1 MTEDNNIDIAE
12 DGGMRGATSAAVYP
26 RQSIER
32 KIGFDTIRAMVTA
45 RCTSPQA
52 RALSR
57 TSMQWSSDA
66 TEVRR
71 RLYRVYEMTQALGG
85 DDVPDIGTVEDLQL
99 TLKSMAVPGTFVEA
113 SELLRLLKALRQA
126 ARVQSWFER
135 KDSSDRPLYPHL
147 REITVEMDTAPAV
160 QRVIASMVDDL
171 GQVRD
176 NASKELADIRRE
188 MSTIQRR
195 MASAMRRVLS
205 DAVAQGWVQPDA
217 TPAMRDGRLVI
228 PVAPMNKRLV
238 QGIVHD
244 ESATGKTV
252 YIEPAAVVEL
262 GNRGRQLEIEER
274 REVVRLLVAAADEIR
289 PHLEPLLDLNAR
301 LGLMDFIVAKARVAA
316 EGNCAMP
323 RLSDTPCIELRG
335 ARHLTLEA
343 ALRRHGR
350 SIVPLD
356 VCLDAAHRIL
366 VISGPNAGG
375 KSIALKTVA
384 VSQYMLQCGLLPAVD
399 ADSRMGVMQRLMVD
413 IGDDQSMDDD
423 LSTYSSHLLTMKY
436 MLEHGNAATLFVID
450 EFGSGTEP
458 QIGGAIAQAL
468 LTRFNAAG
476 MWGVVTTHYQN
487 LKTLASEVDGL
498 VNGSM
503 LYDRQRMQPLFR
515 LDIGHPGSSFA
526 IEIARKT
533 GLPSSVI
540 DDACA
545 IVGSDYVNLDKYL
558 LDIARDKR
566 YWANKREDM
575 RRRHKHLEEVIARY
589 QSKQEDL
596 DSRTRTI
603 LDEARQE
610 GLRIV
615 SESNAAVERT
625 IRDIKEAQAERENTL
640 RARERLREQR
650 ERLEN
655 AVNEPS
661 ASDTPSAKAAKR
673 GERPSRHV
681 KDKNAQQHTA
691 EQTPK
696 AVEPGAFVLL
706 DGQGQP
712 GRVLSIDGK
721 KAMVAFGA
729 LKMTVALS
737 RLSVTMRRPAKGGV
751 AQAASFLSVSSGE
764 DIRRRQ
770 LSFNPEIDLRGFRA
784 DEALQAVMHFIDD
797 AVQFSAGRVRILHGT
812 GTGALR
818 TAIRQYLDTI
828 PAVVSYADEDVRFG
842 GAGITVVNLGE

>member
-1 MTEDNNIDIAE
+1 MTQYNNTDNTTQRDTTEA
-12 DGGMRGATSAAVYP
+12 DLKVSPLVFP
-26 RQSIER
+26 RQGIER
-32 KIGFDTIRAMVTA
+32 KIGFDAIRAMVVG
-45 RCTSPQA
+45 RCSSPQA
-52 RALSR
+52 RTLVTEA
-57 TSMQWSSDA
+57 MQWSADA
-66 TEVRR
+66 AEVRC
-71 RLYRVYEMTQALGG
+71 RLARVSEMVRALTG
-85 DDVPDIGTVEDLQL
+85 DDVLDLGTVEDLQRP
-99 TLKSMAVPGTFVEA
+99 LKSISVPGTFVEA
-113 SELLRLLKALRQA
+113 SELLALLKALRQA
-126 ARVQSWFER
+126 TRVRSWL
-135 KDSSDRPLYPHL
+135 DRIDNSGEAVYPNL
-147 REITVEMDTAPAV
+147 REIAEGMDTAPEV
-160 QRVIASMVDDL
+160 QRVISSLVDDL
-171 GQVRD
+171 GQVRN
-176 NASKELADIRRE
+176 NASAALADIRRE

-195 MASAMRRVLS
+195 IASAMRRVMTE
-205 DAVAQGWVQPDA
+205 AVAQGWIQPDTA
-217 TPAMRDGRLVI
+217 PAMRDGRLVL
-228 PVAPMNKRLV
+228 PVAPMNKRMV

-262 GNRGRQLEIEER
+262 GNRGRQLQLEER
-274 REVVRLLVAAADEIR
+274 REVVRLLVAAADSIR
-289 PHLEPLLDLNAR
+289 PHLDALLDLNDR
-301 LGLMDFIVAKARVAA
+301 LGLLDFIAAKARVAIDTEA
-316 EGNCAMP
+316 AMP
-323 RLSDTPCIELRG
+323 RLSNRPCLNLQQ
-335 ARHLTLEA
+335 ARHPALEA

-350 SIVPLD
+350 AIVPLD
-356 VCLDAAHRIL
+356 ITLDREKGRIL

-384 VSQYMLQCGLLPAVD
+384 VEQYMLQCGMLPTVS
-399 ADSRMGVMQRLMVD
+399 ADSDMGVMKRLMVD

-423 LSTYSSHLLTMKY
+423 LSTYSSHLLAMKY
-436 MLEHGNAATLFVID
+436 MLDHAGGADLFLID

-487 LKTLASEVDGL
+487 LKTLASEVPGL
-498 VNGSM
+498 INGSM

-533 GLPSSVI
+533 GLPSDVI

-566 YWANKREDM
+566 YWANKREDI
-575 RRRHKHLEEVIARY
+575 RRRHKHLEEVIDRY
-589 QSKQEDL
+589 ETKQQDL
-596 DSRTRTI
+596 DSRSRAI

-625 IRDIKEAQAERENTL
+625 IRDIREAQAERDRTQQ
-640 RARERLREQR
+640 ARERLRQQR
-650 ERLEN
+650 RALE
-655 AVNEPS
+655 
-661 ASDTPSAKAAKR
+661 
-673 GERPSRHV
+673 
-681 KDKNAQQHTA
+681 DKVA
-691 EQTPK
+691 EQPEHTPK
-696 AVEPGAFVLL
+696 ASKKTKASAPNAAVPSKVEPIRTIEPGVYVLL
-706 DGQGQP
+706 DNQGQP
-712 GRVLSIDGK
+712 GRVISLEGK

-729 LKMTVALS
+729 LKMDVPVS
-737 RLSVTMRRPAKGGV
+737 RLTPTMRRPDKGG
-751 AQAASFLSVSSGE
+751 ASQAASFVSVSTGE

-818 TAIRQYLDTI
+818 TAIRQYLDSV
-828 PAVVSYADEDVRFG
+828 PAVASYADEDVRFG
-842 GAGITVVNLGE
+842 GAGITVVNLG

>member
-1 MTEDNNIDIAE
+1 MTQYNNTDNTTQRDTTEA
-12 DGGMRGATSAAVYP
+12 DLKVSPLVFP
-26 RQSIER
+26 RQGIER
-32 KIGFDTIRAMVTA
+32 KIGFDAIRAMVVG
-45 RCTSPQA
+45 RCSSPQA
-52 RALSR
+52 RTLVTEA
-57 TSMQWSSDA
+57 MQWSADA
-66 TEVRR
+66 AEVRC
-71 RLYRVYEMTQALGG
+71 RLARVSEMVRALTG
-85 DDVPDIGTVEDLQL
+85 DDVLDLGTVEDLQRP
-99 TLKSMAVPGTFVEA
+99 LKSISVPGTFVEA
-113 SELLRLLKALRQA
+113 SELLALLKALRQA
-126 ARVQSWFER
+126 TRVRSWL
-135 KDSSDRPLYPHL
+135 DRIDNSGEAVYPNL
-147 REITVEMDTAPAV
+147 REIAEGMDTAPEV
-160 QRVIASMVDDL
+160 QRVISSLVDDL
-171 GQVRD
+171 GQVRN
-176 NASKELADIRRE
+176 NASAALADIRRE

-195 MASAMRRVLS
+195 IASAMRRVMTE
-205 DAVAQGWVQPDA
+205 AVAQGWIQPDTA
-217 TPAMRDGRLVI
+217 PAMRDGRLVL
-228 PVAPMNKRLV
+228 PVAPMNKRMV

-262 GNRGRQLEIEER
+262 GNRGRQLQLEER
-274 REVVRLLVAAADEIR
+274 REVVRLLVAAADSIR
-289 PHLEPLLDLNAR
+289 PHLDALLDLNDR
-301 LGLMDFIVAKARVAA
+301 LGLLDFIAAKARVAIDTEA
-316 EGNCAMP
+316 AMP
-323 RLSDTPCIELRG
+323 RLSNRPCLNLQQ
-335 ARHLTLEA
+335 ARHPALEA

-350 SIVPLD
+350 AIVPLD
-356 VCLDAAHRIL
+356 ITLDREKGRIL

-384 VSQYMLQCGLLPAVD
+384 VEQYMLQCGMLPTVS
-399 ADSRMGVMQRLMVD
+399 ADSDMGVMKRLMVD

-423 LSTYSSHLLTMKY
+423 LSTYSSHLLAMKY
-436 MLEHGNAATLFVID
+436 MLDHAGGADLFLID

-487 LKTLASEVDGL
+487 LKTLASEVPGL
-498 VNGSM
+498 INGSM

-533 GLPSSVI
+533 GLPSDVI

-566 YWANKREDM
+566 YWANKREDI
-575 RRRHKHLEEVIARY
+575 RRRHKHLEEVIDRY
-589 QSKQEDL
+589 ESKQQDL
-596 DSRTRTI
+596 DSRSRAI

-625 IRDIKEAQAERENTL
+625 IRDIREAQAERDRTQQ
-640 RARERLREQR
+640 ARERLRQQR
-650 ERLEN
+650 RALE
-655 AVNEPS
+655 
-661 ASDTPSAKAAKR
+661 
-673 GERPSRHV
+673 
-681 KDKNAQQHTA
+681 DKVA
-691 EQTPK
+691 EQPEHTPK
-696 AVEPGAFVLL
+696 ASKKTKASAPNAAVPSKVEPIRTIEPGVYVLL
-706 DGQGQP
+706 DNQGQP
-712 GRVLSIDGK
+712 GRVISLEGK

-729 LKMTVALS
+729 LKMDVPVS
-737 RLSVTMRRPAKGGV
+737 RLTPTMRRPDKGGTS
-751 AQAASFLSVSSGE
+751 QAASFVSVSTGE

-818 TAIRQYLDTI
+818 TAIRQYLDSV
-828 PAVVSYADEDVRFG
+828 PAVASYADEDVRFG
-842 GAGITVVNLGE
+842 GAGITVVNLG

>member
-1 MTEDNNIDIAE
+1 MTQYNNTDNTTQRDTTEA
-12 DGGMRGATSAAVYP
+12 DLKVSPLVFP
-26 RQSIER
+26 RQGIER
-32 KIGFDTIRAMVTA
+32 KIGFDAIRAMVVG
-45 RCTSPQA
+45 RCSSPQA
-52 RALSR
+52 RTLVTEA
-57 TSMQWSSDA
+57 MQWSADA
-66 TEVRR
+66 AEVRC
-71 RLYRVYEMTQALGG
+71 RLARVSEMVRALTG
-85 DDVPDIGTVEDLQL
+85 DDVLDLGTVEDLQRP
-99 TLKSMAVPGTFVEA
+99 LKSISVPGTFVEA
-113 SELLRLLKALRQA
+113 SELLALLKALRQA
-126 ARVQSWFER
+126 TRVRSWL
-135 KDSSDRPLYPHL
+135 DRIDNSGEAVYPNL
-147 REITVEMDTAPAV
+147 REIAEGMDTAPEV
-160 QRVIASMVDDL
+160 QRVISSLVDDL
-171 GQVRD
+171 GQVRN
-176 NASKELADIRRE
+176 NASAALADIRRE

-195 MASAMRRVLS
+195 IASAMRRVMTE
-205 DAVAQGWVQPDA
+205 AVAQGWIQPDTA
-217 TPAMRDGRLVI
+217 PAMRDGRLVL
-228 PVAPMNKRLV
+228 PVAPMNKRMV

-262 GNRGRQLEIEER
+262 GNRGRQLQLEER
-274 REVVRLLVAAADEIR
+274 REVVRLLVAAADSIR
-289 PHLEPLLDLNAR
+289 PHLDALLDLNDR
-301 LGLMDFIVAKARVAA
+301 LGLLDFIAAKARVAIDTEA
-316 EGNCAMP
+316 AMP
-323 RLSDTPCIELRG
+323 RLSNRPCLNLQQ
-335 ARHLTLEA
+335 ARHPALEA

-350 SIVPLD
+350 AIVPLD
-356 VCLDAAHRIL
+356 ITLDREKGRIL

-384 VSQYMLQCGLLPAVD
+384 VEQYMLQCGMLPTVS
-399 ADSRMGVMQRLMVD
+399 ADSDMGVMKRLMVD

-423 LSTYSSHLLTMKY
+423 LSTYSSHLLAMKY
-436 MLEHGNAATLFVID
+436 MLDHAGGADLFLID

-487 LKTLASEVDGL
+487 LKTLASEVPGL
-498 VNGSM
+498 INGSM

-533 GLPSSVI
+533 GLPSDVI

-566 YWANKREDM
+566 YWANKREDI
-575 RRRHKHLEEVIARY
+575 RRRHKHLEEVIDRY
-589 QSKQEDL
+589 ETKQQDL
-596 DSRTRTI
+596 DSRSRAI

-625 IRDIKEAQAERENTL
+625 IRDIREAQAERDRTQQ
-640 RARERLREQR
+640 ARERLRQQR
-650 ERLEN
+650 RALE
-655 AVNEPS
+655 
-661 ASDTPSAKAAKR
+661 
-673 GERPSRHV
+673 
-681 KDKNAQQHTA
+681 DKVA
-691 EQTPK
+691 EQPEHTPK
-696 AVEPGAFVLL
+696 ASKKTKASAPNAAVPSKVEPIRTIEPGVYVLL
-706 DGQGQP
+706 DNQGQP
-712 GRVLSIDGK
+712 GRVISLEGK

-729 LKMTVALS
+729 LKMDVPVS
-737 RLSVTMRRPAKGGV
+737 RLTPTMRRPDKGGTS
-751 AQAASFLSVSSGE
+751 QAASFVSVSTGE

-818 TAIRQYLDTI
+818 TAIRQYLDSV
-828 PAVVSYADEDVRFG
+828 PAVASYADEDVRFG
-842 GAGITVVNLGE
+842 GAGITVVNLG

>member
-1 MTEDNNIDIAE
+1 MTQYNNTDNTTQRDTTEA
-12 DGGMRGATSAAVYP
+12 DLKVSPLVFP
-26 RQSIER
+26 RQGIER
-32 KIGFDTIRAMVTA
+32 KIGFDAIRAMVVG
-45 RCTSPQA
+45 RCSSPQA
-52 RALSR
+52 RTLVTEA
-57 TSMQWSSDA
+57 MQWSADA
-66 TEVRR
+66 AEVRC
-71 RLYRVYEMTQALGG
+71 RLARVSEMVRALTG
-85 DDVPDIGTVEDLQL
+85 DDVLDLGTVEDLQRP
-99 TLKSMAVPGTFVEA
+99 LKSISVPGTFVEA
-113 SELLRLLKALRQA
+113 SELLALLKALRQA
-126 ARVQSWFER
+126 TRVRSWL
-135 KDSSDRPLYPHL
+135 DRIDNSGEAVYPNL
-147 REITVEMDTAPAV
+147 REIAEGMDTAPEV
-160 QRVIASMVDDL
+160 QRVISSLVDDL
-171 GQVRD
+171 GQVRN
-176 NASKELADIRRE
+176 NASAALADIRRE

-195 MASAMRRVLS
+195 IASAMRRVMTE
-205 DAVAQGWVQPDA
+205 AVAQGWIQPDTA
-217 TPAMRDGRLVI
+217 PAMRDGRLVL
-228 PVAPMNKRLV
+228 PVAPMNKRMV

-262 GNRGRQLEIEER
+262 GNRGRQLQLEER
-274 REVVRLLVAAADEIR
+274 REVVRLLVAAADSIR
-289 PHLEPLLDLNAR
+289 PHLDALLDLNDR
-301 LGLMDFIVAKARVAA
+301 LGLLDFIAAKARVAIDTEA
-316 EGNCAMP
+316 AMP
-323 RLSDTPCIELRG
+323 RLYNRPCLNLQQ
-335 ARHLTLEA
+335 ARHPALEA

-350 SIVPLD
+350 AIVPLD
-356 VCLDAAHRIL
+356 ITLDREKGRIL

-384 VSQYMLQCGLLPAVD
+384 VEQYMLQCGMLPTVS
-399 ADSRMGVMQRLMVD
+399 ADSDMGVMKRLMVD

-423 LSTYSSHLLTMKY
+423 LSTYSSHLLAMKY
-436 MLEHGNAATLFVID
+436 MLDHAGGADLFLID

-487 LKTLASEVDGL
+487 LKTLASEVPGL
-498 VNGSM
+498 INGSM

-533 GLPSSVI
+533 GLPSDVI

-566 YWANKREDM
+566 YWANKREDI
-575 RRRHKHLEEVIARY
+575 RRRHKHLEEVIDRY
-589 QSKQEDL
+589 ESKQQDL
-596 DSRTRTI
+596 DSRSRAI

-625 IRDIKEAQAERENTL
+625 IRDIREAQAERDRTQQ
-640 RARERLREQR
+640 ARERLRQQR
-650 ERLEN
+650 RALE
-655 AVNEPS
+655 
-661 ASDTPSAKAAKR
+661 
-673 GERPSRHV
+673 
-681 KDKNAQQHTA
+681 DKVA
-691 EQTPK
+691 EQPEHTPK
-696 AVEPGAFVLL
+696 ASKKTKASAPNAAVPSKVEPIRTIEPGVYVLL
-706 DGQGQP
+706 DNQGQP
-712 GRVLSIDGK
+712 GRVISLEGK

-729 LKMTVALS
+729 LKMDVPVS
-737 RLSVTMRRPAKGGV
+737 RLTPTMRRPDKGG
-751 AQAASFLSVSSGE
+751 ASQAASFVSVSTGE

-818 TAIRQYLDTI
+818 TAIRQYLDSV
-828 PAVVSYADEDVRFG
+828 PAVASYADEDVRFG
-842 GAGITVVNLGE
+842 GAGITVVNLG

>member
-1 MTEDNNIDIAE
+1 MTQYNNTDNTTEQNVPGADIKV
-12 DGGMRGATSAAVYP
+12 SPLVFP
-26 RQSIER
+26 RQGIER
-32 KIGFDTIRAMVTA
+32 KIGFDAIRAMVIG
-45 RCTSPQA
+45 RCSSPQA
-52 RALSR
+52 RTLAAEA
-57 TSMQWSSDA
+57 MQWSADA
-66 TEVRR
+66 AEVRC
-71 RLYRVYEMTQALGG
+71 RLARVSEMVNALTG
-85 DDVPDIGTVEDLQL
+85 DDVLDLGTVEDLQRP
-99 TLKSMAVPGTFVEA
+99 LKSISVPGTFVEA
-113 SELLRLLKALRQA
+113 SELLALLKALRQA
-126 ARVQSWFER
+126 TRVRSWL
-135 KDSSDRPLYPHL
+135 DRIDNSGEAVYPNL
-147 REITVEMDTAPAV
+147 REIAEGMDTAPEV
-160 QRVIASMVDDL
+160 QRVISSLVDDL

-176 NASKELADIRRE
+176 NASAALADIRRE

-195 MASAMRRVLS
+195 ITSAMRRVMTE
-205 DAVAQGWVQPDA
+205 AVAQGWIQPDTA
-217 TPAMRDGRLVI
+217 PAMRDGRLVLPI
-228 PVAPMNKRLV
+228 APMNKRMV

-262 GNRGRQLEIEER
+262 GNRGRQLQLEER
-274 REVVRLLVAAADEIR
+274 REVVRLLVAAADSIR
-289 PHLEPLLDLNAR
+289 PHLDALLDLNDR
-301 LGLMDFIVAKARVAA
+301 LGLLDFIAAKARVAIDTEA
-316 EGNCAMP
+316 AMP
-323 RLSDTPCIELRG
+323 RLSNRPCLNLQQ
-335 ARHLTLEA
+335 ARHPALEA

-350 SIVPLD
+350 AIVPLD
-356 VCLDAAHRIL
+356 ITLDREKGRIL

-384 VSQYMLQCGLLPAVD
+384 VEQYMLQCGMLPTVS
-399 ADSRMGVMQRLMVD
+399 ADSDMGVMKRLMVD

-423 LSTYSSHLLTMKY
+423 LSTYSSHLLAMKY
-436 MLEHGNAATLFVID
+436 MLDHAGGADLFLID

-487 LKTLASEVDGL
+487 LKTLASEVPGL
-498 VNGSM
+498 INGSM

-533 GLPSSVI
+533 GLPSDVI

-566 YWANKREDM
+566 YWANKREDI
-575 RRRHKHLEEVIARY
+575 RRRHKHLEEVIDRY
-589 QSKQEDL
+589 ESKQQDL
-596 DSRTRTI
+596 DSRSRAI

-625 IRDIKEAQAERENTL
+625 IRDIREAQAERDRTQQ
-640 RARERLREQR
+640 ARERLRQQR
-650 ERLEN
+650 RALE
-655 AVNEPS
+655 
-661 ASDTPSAKAAKR
+661 
-673 GERPSRHV
+673 
-681 KDKNAQQHTA
+681 DKVA
-691 EQTPK
+691 EQPEHTPK
-696 AVEPGAFVLL
+696 ASKKTKASAPNAAVPSKVEPIRTIEPGVYVLL
-706 DGQGQP
+706 DNQGQP
-712 GRVLSIDGK
+712 GRVISLEGK

-729 LKMTVALS
+729 LKMDVPVS
-737 RLSVTMRRPAKGGV
+737 RLTPTMRRPDKGG
-751 AQAASFLSVSSGE
+751 ASQAASFVSVSTGE

-818 TAIRQYLDTI
+818 TAIRQYLDSV
-828 PAVVSYADEDVRFG
+828 PAVASYADEDVRFG
-842 GAGITVVNLGE
+842 GAGITVVNLG

>member
-1 MTEDNNIDIAE
+1 MTQYNNTDNTTQRDTTEA
-12 DGGMRGATSAAVYP
+12 DLKVSPLVFP
-26 RQSIER
+26 RQGIER
-32 KIGFDTIRAMVTA
+32 KIGFDAIRAMVVG
-45 RCTSPQA
+45 RCSSPQA
-52 RALSR
+52 RTLVTEA
-57 TSMQWSSDA
+57 MQWSADA
-66 TEVRR
+66 AEVRC
-71 RLYRVYEMTQALGG
+71 RLARVSEMVRALTG
-85 DDVPDIGTVEDLQL
+85 DDVLDLGTVEDLQRP
-99 TLKSMAVPGTFVEA
+99 LKSISVPGTFVEA
-113 SELLRLLKALRQA
+113 SELLALLKALRQA
-126 ARVQSWFER
+126 TRVRSWL
-135 KDSSDRPLYPHL
+135 DRIDNSGEAVYPNL
-147 REITVEMDTAPAV
+147 REIAEGMDTAPEV
-160 QRVIASMVDDL
+160 QRVISSLVDDL
-171 GQVRD
+171 GQVRN
-176 NASKELADIRRE
+176 NASAALADIRRE

-195 MASAMRRVLS
+195 IASAMRRVMTE
-205 DAVAQGWVQPDA
+205 AVAQGWIQPDTA
-217 TPAMRDGRLVI
+217 PAMRDGRLVL
-228 PVAPMNKRLV
+228 PVAPMNKRMV

-262 GNRGRQLEIEER
+262 GNRGRQLQLEER
-274 REVVRLLVAAADEIR
+274 REVVRLLVAAADSIR
-289 PHLEPLLDLNAR
+289 PHLDALLDLNDR
-301 LGLMDFIVAKARVAA
+301 LGLLDFITAKARVAIDTEA
-316 EGNCAMP
+316 AMP
-323 RLSDTPCIELRG
+323 RLSNRPCLNLQQ
-335 ARHLTLEA
+335 ARHPALEA

-350 SIVPLD
+350 AIVPLD
-356 VCLDAAHRIL
+356 ITLDREKGRIL

-384 VSQYMLQCGLLPAVD
+384 VEQYMLQCGMLPTVS
-399 ADSRMGVMQRLMVD
+399 ADSDMGVMKRLMVD

-423 LSTYSSHLLTMKY
+423 LSTYSSHLLAMKY
-436 MLEHGNAATLFVID
+436 MLDHAGGADLFLID

-487 LKTLASEVDGL
+487 LKTLASEVPGL
-498 VNGSM
+498 INGSM

-533 GLPSSVI
+533 GLPSDVI

-545 IVGSDYVNLDKYL
+545 IAGSDYVNLDKYL

-566 YWANKREDM
+566 YWANKREDI
-575 RRRHKHLEEVIARY
+575 RRRHKHLEEVIDRY
-589 QSKQEDL
+589 ESKQQDL
-596 DSRTRTI
+596 DSRSRAI

-625 IRDIKEAQAERENTL
+625 IRDIREAQAERDRTQQ
-640 RARERLREQR
+640 ARERLRQQR
-650 ERLEN
+650 RALE
-655 AVNEPS
+655 
-661 ASDTPSAKAAKR
+661 
-673 GERPSRHV
+673 
-681 KDKNAQQHTA
+681 DKVA
-691 EQTPK
+691 EQPEHTPK
-696 AVEPGAFVLL
+696 ASKKTKASAPNAAVPSKVEPIRTIEPGVYVLL
-706 DGQGQP
+706 DNQGQP
-712 GRVLSIDGK
+712 GRVISLEGK

-729 LKMTVALS
+729 LKMDVPVS
-737 RLSVTMRRPAKGGV
+737 RLTPTMRRPDKGGTS
-751 AQAASFLSVSSGE
+751 QAASFVSVSTGE

-818 TAIRQYLDTI
+818 TAIRQYLDSV
-828 PAVVSYADEDVRFG
+828 PAVASYADEDVRFG
-842 GAGITVVNLGE
+842 GAGITVVNLG

>member
-1 MTEDNNIDIAE
+1 MTQYNNTDNTTQRDTTEA
-12 DGGMRGATSAAVYP
+12 DLKVSPLVFP
-26 RQSIER
+26 RQGIER
-32 KIGFDTIRAMVTA
+32 KIGFDAIRAMVVG
-45 RCTSPQA
+45 RCSSPQA
-52 RALSR
+52 RTLVTEA
-57 TSMQWSSDA
+57 MQWSADA
-66 TEVRR
+66 AEVRC
-71 RLYRVYEMTQALGG
+71 RLARVSEMVRALTG
-85 DDVPDIGTVEDLQL
+85 DDVLDLGTVEDLQRP
-99 TLKSMAVPGTFVEA
+99 LKSISVPGTFVEA
-113 SELLRLLKALRQA
+113 SELLALLKALRQA
-126 ARVQSWFER
+126 TRVRSWL
-135 KDSSDRPLYPHL
+135 DRIDNSGEAVYPNL
-147 REITVEMDTAPAV
+147 REIAEGMDTAPEV
-160 QRVIASMVDDL
+160 QRVISSLVDDL
-171 GQVRD
+171 GQVRN
-176 NASKELADIRRE
+176 NASAALADIRRE

-195 MASAMRRVLS
+195 IASAMRRVMTE
-205 DAVAQGWVQPDA
+205 AVAQGWIQPDTA
-217 TPAMRDGRLVI
+217 PAMRDGRLVL
-228 PVAPMNKRLV
+228 PVAPMNKRMV

-262 GNRGRQLEIEER
+262 GNRGRQLQLEER
-274 REVVRLLVAAADEIR
+274 REVVRLLVAAADSIR
-289 PHLEPLLDLNAR
+289 PHLDALLDLNDR
-301 LGLMDFIVAKARVAA
+301 LGLLDFIAAKARVAIDTEA
-316 EGNCAMP
+316 AMP
-323 RLSDTPCIELRG
+323 RLSNRPCLNLQQ
-335 ARHLTLEA
+335 ARHPALEA

-350 SIVPLD
+350 AIVPLD
-356 VCLDAAHRIL
+356 ITLDREKGRIL

-384 VSQYMLQCGLLPAVD
+384 VEQYMLQCGMLPTVS
-399 ADSRMGVMQRLMVD
+399 ADSDMGVMKRLMVD

-423 LSTYSSHLLTMKY
+423 LSTYSSHLLAMKY
-436 MLEHGNAATLFVID
+436 MLEHAGDAALFLID

-487 LKTLASEVDGL
+487 LKTLASEVPGL
-498 VNGSM
+498 INGSM

-533 GLPSSVI
+533 GLPSDVI

-566 YWANKREDM
+566 YWANKREDI
-575 RRRHKHLEEVIARY
+575 RRRHKHLEEVIDRY
-589 QSKQEDL
+589 ETKQQDL
-596 DSRTRTI
+596 DSRSRAI

-625 IRDIKEAQAERENTL
+625 IRDIREAQAERDRTQQ
-640 RARERLREQR
+640 ARERLRQQR
-650 ERLEN
+650 RALE
-655 AVNEPS
+655 
-661 ASDTPSAKAAKR
+661 
-673 GERPSRHV
+673 
-681 KDKNAQQHTA
+681 DKVA
-691 EQTPK
+691 EQPEHTPK
-696 AVEPGAFVLL
+696 ASKKTKASAPNAAVPSKVEPIRTIEPGVYVLL
-706 DGQGQP
+706 DNQGQP
-712 GRVLSIDGK
+712 GRVISLEGK

-729 LKMTVALS
+729 LKMDVPVS
-737 RLSVTMRRPAKGGV
+737 RLTPTMRRPDKGGTS
-751 AQAASFLSVSSGE
+751 QAASFVSVSTGE

-818 TAIRQYLDTI
+818 TTIRQYLDSV
-828 PAVVSYADEDVRFG
+828 PAVASYADEDVRFG
-842 GAGITVVNLGE
+842 GAGITVVNLG

>member
-1 MTEDNNIDIAE
+1 MTQYNNTDNTTQRDTTEA
-12 DGGMRGATSAAVYP
+12 DLKVSPLVFP
-26 RQSIER
+26 RQGIER
-32 KIGFDTIRAMVTA
+32 KIGFDAIRAMVVG
-45 RCTSPQA
+45 RCSSPQA
-52 RALSR
+52 RTLVTEA
-57 TSMQWSSDA
+57 MQWSADA
-66 TEVRR
+66 AEVRC
-71 RLYRVYEMTQALGG
+71 RLARVSEMVRALTG
-85 DDVPDIGTVEDLQL
+85 DDVLDLGTVEDLQRP
-99 TLKSMAVPGTFVEA
+99 LKSISVPGTFVEA
-113 SELLRLLKALRQA
+113 SELLALLKALRQA
-126 ARVQSWFER
+126 TRVRSWL
-135 KDSSDRPLYPHL
+135 DRIDNSGEAVYPNL
-147 REITVEMDTAPAV
+147 REIAEGMDTAPEV
-160 QRVIASMVDDL
+160 QRVISSLVDDL
-171 GQVRD
+171 GQVRN
-176 NASKELADIRRE
+176 NASAALADIRRE

-195 MASAMRRVLS
+195 ITSAMRRVMTE
-205 DAVAQGWVQPDA
+205 AVAQGWIQPDTA
-217 TPAMRDGRLVI
+217 PAMRDGRLVL
-228 PVAPMNKRLV
+228 PVAPMNKRMV

-262 GNRGRQLEIEER
+262 GNRGRQLQLEER
-274 REVVRLLVAAADEIR
+274 REVVRLLVAAADSIR
-289 PHLEPLLDLNAR
+289 PHLDALLDLNDR
-301 LGLMDFIVAKARVAA
+301 LGLLDFIAAKARVAIDTEA
-316 EGNCAMP
+316 AMP
-323 RLSDTPCIELRG
+323 RLSNRPCLNLQQ
-335 ARHLTLEA
+335 ARHPALEA

-350 SIVPLD
+350 AIVPLD
-356 VCLDAAHRIL
+356 ITLDREKGRIL

-384 VSQYMLQCGLLPAVD
+384 VEQYMLQCGMLPTVS
-399 ADSRMGVMQRLMVD
+399 ADSDMGVMKRLMVD

-423 LSTYSSHLLTMKY
+423 LSTYSSHLLAMKY
-436 MLEHGNAATLFVID
+436 MLDHAGGADLFLID

-487 LKTLASEVDGL
+487 LKTLASEVPGL
-498 VNGSM
+498 INGSM

-533 GLPSSVI
+533 GLPSDVI

-566 YWANKREDM
+566 YWANKREDI
-575 RRRHKHLEEVIARY
+575 RRRHKHLEEVIDRY
-589 QSKQEDL
+589 ESKQQDL
-596 DSRTRTI
+596 DSRSRAI

-625 IRDIKEAQAERENTL
+625 IRDIREAQAERDRTQQ
-640 RARERLREQR
+640 ARERLRQQR
-650 ERLEN
+650 RALE
-655 AVNEPS
+655 
-661 ASDTPSAKAAKR
+661 
-673 GERPSRHV
+673 
-681 KDKNAQQHTA
+681 DKVA
-691 EQTPK
+691 EQPEHTPK
-696 AVEPGAFVLL
+696 ASKKTKASAPNAAVPSKVEPIRTIEPGVYVLL
-706 DGQGQP
+706 DNQGQP
-712 GRVLSIDGK
+712 GRVISLEGK

-729 LKMTVALS
+729 LKMDVPVS
-737 RLSVTMRRPAKGGV
+737 RLTPTMRRPDKGGTS
-751 AQAASFLSVSSGE
+751 QAASFVSVSTGE

-818 TAIRQYLDTI
+818 TAIRQYLDSV
-828 PAVVSYADEDVRFG
+828 PAVASYADEDVRFG
-842 GAGITVVNLGE
+842 GAGITVVNLG

>member
-1 MTEDNNIDIAE
+1 MTQYNNTDNTTQRDTTEA
-12 DGGMRGATSAAVYP
+12 DLKVSPLVFP
-26 RQSIER
+26 RQGIER
-32 KIGFDTIRAMVTA
+32 KIGFDAIRAMVVG
-45 RCTSPQA
+45 RCSSPQA
-52 RALSR
+52 RTLVTEA
-57 TSMQWSSDA
+57 MQWSADA
-66 TEVRR
+66 AEVRC
-71 RLYRVYEMTQALGG
+71 RLARVSEMMRALTG
-85 DDVPDIGTVEDLQL
+85 DDVLDLGTVEDLQRP
-99 TLKSMAVPGTFVEA
+99 LKSISVPGTFVEA
-113 SELLRLLKALRQA
+113 SELLALLKALRQA
-126 ARVQSWFER
+126 TRVRSWL
-135 KDSSDRPLYPHL
+135 DRIDNSGEAVYPNL
-147 REITVEMDTAPAV
+147 REIAEGMDTAPEV
-160 QRVIASMVDDL
+160 QRVISSLVDDL
-171 GQVRD
+171 GQVRN
-176 NASKELADIRRE
+176 NASAALADIRRE

-195 MASAMRRVLS
+195 IASAMRRVMTE
-205 DAVAQGWVQPDA
+205 AVAQGWIQPDTA
-217 TPAMRDGRLVI
+217 PAMRDGRLVLPI
-228 PVAPMNKRLV
+228 APMNKRMV

-262 GNRGRQLEIEER
+262 GNRGRQLQLEER
-274 REVVRLLVAAADEIR
+274 REVVRLLVAAADSIR
-289 PHLEPLLDLNAR
+289 PHLDALLDLNDR
-301 LGLMDFIVAKARVAA
+301 LGLLDFIAAKARVAIDTEA
-316 EGNCAMP
+316 AMP
-323 RLSDTPCIELRG
+323 RLSNRPCLNLQQ
-335 ARHLTLEA
+335 ARHPALEA

-350 SIVPLD
+350 AIVPLD
-356 VCLDAAHRIL
+356 ITLDREKGRIL

-384 VSQYMLQCGLLPAVD
+384 VEQYMLQCGMLPTVS
-399 ADSRMGVMQRLMVD
+399 ADSDMGVMKRLMVD

-423 LSTYSSHLLTMKY
+423 LSTYSSHLLAMKY
-436 MLEHGNAATLFVID
+436 MLDHAGGADLFLID

-487 LKTLASEVDGL
+487 LKTLASEVPGL
-498 VNGSM
+498 INGSM

-533 GLPSSVI
+533 GLPSDVI

-566 YWANKREDM
+566 YWANKREDI
-575 RRRHKHLEEVIARY
+575 RRRHKHLEEVIDRY
-589 QSKQEDL
+589 ETKQQDL
-596 DSRTRTI
+596 DSRSRAI

-625 IRDIKEAQAERENTL
+625 IRDIREAQAERDRTQQ
-640 RARERLREQR
+640 ARERLRQQR
-650 ERLEN
+650 RALE
-655 AVNEPS
+655 
-661 ASDTPSAKAAKR
+661 
-673 GERPSRHV
+673 
-681 KDKNAQQHTA
+681 DKVA
-691 EQTPK
+691 EQPEHTPK
-696 AVEPGAFVLL
+696 ASKKTKASAPNAAVPSKVEPIRTIEPGVYVLL
-706 DGQGQP
+706 DNQGQP
-712 GRVLSIDGK
+712 GRVISLEGK

-729 LKMTVALS
+729 LKMDVPVS
-737 RLSVTMRRPAKGGV
+737 RLTPTMRRPDKGGTS
-751 AQAASFLSVSSGE
+751 QAASFVSVSTGE

-818 TAIRQYLDTI
+818 TAIRQYLDSV
-828 PAVVSYADEDVRFG
+828 PAVASYADEDVRFG
-842 GAGITVVNLGE
+842 GAGITVVNLG

>member
-1 MTEDNNIDIAE
+1 MTQYNNTDNTTQRDTTEA
-12 DGGMRGATSAAVYP
+12 DLKVSPLVFP
-26 RQSIER
+26 RQGIER
-32 KIGFDTIRAMVTA
+32 KIGFDAIRAMVVG
-45 RCTSPQA
+45 RCSSPQA
-52 RALSR
+52 RTLVTEA
-57 TSMQWSSDA
+57 MQWSADA
-66 TEVRR
+66 AEVRC
-71 RLYRVYEMTQALGG
+71 RLARVSEMMRALTG
-85 DDVPDIGTVEDLQL
+85 DDVLDLGTVEDLQRP
-99 TLKSMAVPGTFVEA
+99 LKSISVPGTFVEA
-113 SELLRLLKALRQA
+113 SELLALLKALRQA
-126 ARVQSWFER
+126 TRVRSWL
-135 KDSSDRPLYPHL
+135 DRIDNSGEAVYPNL
-147 REITVEMDTAPAV
+147 REIAEGMDTAPEV
-160 QRVIASMVDDL
+160 QRVISSLVDDL
-171 GQVRD
+171 GQVRN
-176 NASKELADIRRE
+176 NASAALADIRRE

-195 MASAMRRVLS
+195 IASAMRRVMTE
-205 DAVAQGWVQPDA
+205 AVAQGWIQPDTA
-217 TPAMRDGRLVI
+217 PAMRDGRLVL
-228 PVAPMNKRLV
+228 PVAPMNKRMV

-262 GNRGRQLEIEER
+262 GNRGRQLQLEER
-274 REVVRLLVAAADEIR
+274 REVVRLLVAAADSIR
-289 PHLEPLLDLNAR
+289 PHLDALLDLNDR
-301 LGLMDFIVAKARVAA
+301 LGLLDFIAAKARVAIDTEA
-316 EGNCAMP
+316 AMP
-323 RLSDTPCIELRG
+323 RLSNRPCLNLQQ
-335 ARHLTLEA
+335 ARHPALEA

-350 SIVPLD
+350 AIVPLD
-356 VCLDAAHRIL
+356 ITLDREKGRIL

-384 VSQYMLQCGLLPAVD
+384 VEQYMLQCGMLPTVS
-399 ADSRMGVMQRLMVD
+399 ADSDMGVMKRLMVD

-423 LSTYSSHLLTMKY
+423 LSTYSSHLLAMKY
-436 MLEHGNAATLFVID
+436 MLDHAGGADLFLID

-487 LKTLASEVDGL
+487 LKTLASEVPGL
-498 VNGSM
+498 INGSM

-533 GLPSSVI
+533 GLPSDVI

-566 YWANKREDM
+566 YWANKREDI
-575 RRRHKHLEEVIARY
+575 RRRHKHLEEVIDRY
-589 QSKQEDL
+589 ETKQQDL
-596 DSRTRTI
+596 DSRSRAI

-625 IRDIKEAQAERENTL
+625 IRDIREAQAERDRTQQ
-640 RARERLREQR
+640 ARERLRQQR
-650 ERLEN
+650 RALE
-655 AVNEPS
+655 
-661 ASDTPSAKAAKR
+661 
-673 GERPSRHV
+673 
-681 KDKNAQQHTA
+681 DKVA
-691 EQTPK
+691 EQPEHTPK
-696 AVEPGAFVLL
+696 ASKKTKASAPNAAVPSKVEPIRTIEPGVYVLL
-706 DGQGQP
+706 DNQGQP
-712 GRVLSIDGK
+712 GRVISLEGK

-729 LKMTVALS
+729 LKMDVPVS
-737 RLSVTMRRPAKGGV
+737 RLTPTMRRPDKGG
-751 AQAASFLSVSSGE
+751 ASQAASFVSVSTGE

-818 TAIRQYLDTI
+818 TAIRQYLDSV
-828 PAVVSYADEDVRFG
+828 PAVASYADEDVRFG
-842 GAGITVVNLGE
+842 GAGITVVNLG

>member
-1 MTEDNNIDIAE
+1 MTQYNNTDNTTQRDTTEA
-12 DGGMRGATSAAVYP
+12 DLKVSPLVFP
-26 RQSIER
+26 RQGIER
-32 KIGFDTIRAMVTA
+32 KIGFDAIRAMVVG
-45 RCTSPQA
+45 RCSSPQA
-52 RALSR
+52 RTLVTEA
-57 TSMQWSSDA
+57 MQWSADA
-66 TEVRR
+66 AEVRC
-71 RLYRVYEMTQALGG
+71 RLARVSEMVRALTG
-85 DDVPDIGTVEDLQL
+85 DDVLDLGTVEDLQRP
-99 TLKSMAVPGTFVEA
+99 LKSISVPGTFVEA
-113 SELLRLLKALRQA
+113 SELLALLKALRQA
-126 ARVQSWFER
+126 TRVRSWL
-135 KDSSDRPLYPHL
+135 DRIDNSGEAVYPNL
-147 REITVEMDTAPAV
+147 REIAEGMDTAPEV
-160 QRVIASMVDDL
+160 QRVISSLVDDL
-171 GQVRD
+171 GQVRN
-176 NASKELADIRRE
+176 NASAALADIRRE

-195 MASAMRRVLS
+195 IASAMRRVMTE
-205 DAVAQGWVQPDA
+205 AVAQGWIQPDTA
-217 TPAMRDGRLVI
+217 PAMRDGRLVL
-228 PVAPMNKRLV
+228 PVAPMNKRMV

-262 GNRGRQLEIEER
+262 GNRGRQLQLEER
-274 REVVRLLVAAADEIR
+274 REVVRLLVAAADSIR
-289 PHLEPLLDLNAR
+289 PHLDALLDLNDR
-301 LGLMDFIVAKARVAA
+301 LGLLDFIAAKARVAIDTEA
-316 EGNCAMP
+316 AMP
-323 RLSDTPCIELRG
+323 RLSNRPCLNLQQ
-335 ARHLTLEA
+335 ARHPALEA

-350 SIVPLD
+350 AIVPLD
-356 VCLDAAHRIL
+356 ITLDREKGRIL

-384 VSQYMLQCGLLPAVD
+384 VEQYMLQCGMLPTVS
-399 ADSRMGVMQRLMVD
+399 ADSDMGVMKRLMVD

-423 LSTYSSHLLTMKY
+423 LSTYSSHLLAMKY
-436 MLEHGNAATLFVID
+436 MLDHAGGADLFLID

-487 LKTLASEVDGL
+487 LKTLASEVPGL
-498 VNGSM
+498 INGSM

-533 GLPSSVI
+533 GLPSDVI

-566 YWANKREDM
+566 YWANKREDI
-575 RRRHKHLEEVIARY
+575 RRRHKHLEEVIDRY
-589 QSKQEDL
+589 ESKQQDL
-596 DSRTRTI
+596 DSRSRAI

-625 IRDIKEAQAERENTL
+625 IRDIREAQAERDRTQQ
-640 RARERLREQR
+640 ARERLRQQR
-650 ERLEN
+650 RALE
-655 AVNEPS
+655 
-661 ASDTPSAKAAKR
+661 
-673 GERPSRHV
+673 
-681 KDKNAQQHTA
+681 DKVA
-691 EQTPK
+691 EQPEHTPK
-696 AVEPGAFVLL
+696 ASKKTKASAPNAAVPSKVEPIRTIEPGVYVLL
-706 DGQGQP
+706 DNQGQP
-712 GRVLSIDGK
+712 GRVISLEGK

-729 LKMTVALS
+729 LKMDVPVS
-737 RLSVTMRRPAKGGV
+737 RLTPTMRRPDKGGTS
-751 AQAASFLSVSSGE
+751 QAASFVSVSTGE

-818 TAIRQYLDTI
+818 TTIRQYLDSV
-828 PAVVSYADEDVRFG
+828 PAVASYADEDVRFG
-842 GAGITVVNLGE
+842 GAGITVVNLG

>member
-1 MTEDNNIDIAE
+1 MTQYNNTDNTTEQNVPGADIKV
-12 DGGMRGATSAAVYP
+12 SPLVFP
-26 RQSIER
+26 RQGIER
-32 KIGFDTIRAMVTA
+32 KIGFDAIRAMVIG
-45 RCTSPQA
+45 RCSSPQA
-52 RALSR
+52 RTLAAEA
-57 TSMQWSSDA
+57 MQWSADA
-66 TEVRR
+66 AEVRC
-71 RLYRVYEMTQALGG
+71 RLARVSEMVNALTG
-85 DDVPDIGTVEDLQL
+85 DDVLDLGTVEDLQRP
-99 TLKSMAVPGTFVEA
+99 LKSISVPGTFVEA
-113 SELLRLLKALRQA
+113 SELLALLKALRQA
-126 ARVQSWFER
+126 TRVRSWL
-135 KDSSDRPLYPHL
+135 DRIDNSGEAVYPNL
-147 REITVEMDTAPAV
+147 REIAEGMDTAPEV
-160 QRVIASMVDDL
+160 QRVISSLVDDL
-171 GQVRD
+171 GQVRN
-176 NASKELADIRRE
+176 NASAALADIRRE

-195 MASAMRRVLS
+195 IASAMRRVMTE
-205 DAVAQGWVQPDA
+205 AVAQGWIQPDTA
-217 TPAMRDGRLVI
+217 PAMRDGRLVL
-228 PVAPMNKRLV
+228 PVAPMNKRMV

-262 GNRGRQLEIEER
+262 GNRGRQLQLEER
-274 REVVRLLVAAADEIR
+274 REVVRLLVAAADSIR
-289 PHLEPLLDLNAR
+289 PHLDALLDLNDR
-301 LGLMDFIVAKARVAA
+301 LGLLDFIAAKARVAIDTEA
-316 EGNCAMP
+316 AMP
-323 RLSDTPCIELRG
+323 RLSNRPCLNLQQ
-335 ARHLTLEA
+335 ARHPALEA

-350 SIVPLD
+350 AIVPLD
-356 VCLDAAHRIL
+356 ITLDREKGRIL

-384 VSQYMLQCGLLPAVD
+384 VEQYMLQCGMLPTVS
-399 ADSRMGVMQRLMVD
+399 ADSDMGVMKRLMVD

-423 LSTYSSHLLTMKY
+423 LSTYSSHLLAMKY
-436 MLEHGNAATLFVID
+436 MLDHAGGADLFLID

-487 LKTLASEVDGL
+487 LKTLASEVPGL
-498 VNGSM
+498 INGSM

-533 GLPSSVI
+533 GLPSDVI

-566 YWANKREDM
+566 YWANKREDI
-575 RRRHKHLEEVIARY
+575 RRRHKHLEEVIDRY
-589 QSKQEDL
+589 ESKQQDL
-596 DSRTRTI
+596 DSRSRAI

-625 IRDIKEAQAERENTL
+625 IRDIREAQAERDRTQQ
-640 RARERLREQR
+640 ARERLRQQR
-650 ERLEN
+650 RALE
-655 AVNEPS
+655 
-661 ASDTPSAKAAKR
+661 
-673 GERPSRHV
+673 
-681 KDKNAQQHTA
+681 DKVA
-691 EQTPK
+691 EQPEHTPK
-696 AVEPGAFVLL
+696 ASKKTKASAPNAAVPSKVEPIRTIEPGVYVLL
-706 DGQGQP
+706 DNQGQP
-712 GRVLSIDGK
+712 GRVISLEGK

-729 LKMTVALS
+729 LKMDVPVS
-737 RLSVTMRRPAKGGV
+737 RLTPTMRRPDKGG
-751 AQAASFLSVSSGE
+751 ASQAASFVSVSTGE

-818 TAIRQYLDTI
+818 TAIRQYLDSV
-828 PAVVSYADEDVRFG
+828 PAVASYADEDVRFG
-842 GAGITVVNLGE
+842 GAGITVVNLG

>member
-1 MTEDNNIDIAE
+1 MQSIGTKV
-12 DGGMRGATSAAVYP
+12 SALVFP
-26 RQSIER
+26 RQGVER
-32 KIGFDTIRAMVTA
+32 KIGFDAIREMVA
-45 RCTSPQA
+45 GRCTSPQA
-52 RALSR
+52 RTLAR
-57 TSMQWSSDA
+57 EAMQWSA
-66 TEVRR
+66 AAAEVRR
-71 RLYRVYEMTQALGG
+71 RLGRVAEMVKALTG
-85 DDVPDIGTVEDLQL
+85 DDVLDLGTVEDLQRP
-99 TLKSMAVPGTFVEA
+99 LKSISVPGTFVEA
-113 SELLRLLKALRQA
+113 SELLALLKALRQA
-126 ARVQSWFER
+126 TRVRSWLDKTDGGGEAV
-135 KDSSDRPLYPHL
+135 YPHL
-147 REITVEMDTAPAV
+147 RDIAEGMDTAPEV
-160 QRVIASMVDDL
+160 QRVISSLVDDL

-176 NASKELADIRRE
+176 NASAALADIRRE

-195 MASAMRRVLS
+195 IASAMRRVMA
-205 DAVAQGWVQPDA
+205 DAVAQGWIQPDTA
-217 TPAMRDGRLVI
+217 PAMRDGRLVL
-228 PVAPMNKRLV
+228 PVAPMNKRML

-262 GNRGRQLEIEER
+262 GNRGRQLQLEER
-274 REVVRLLVAAADEIR
+274 REVVRLLVAAADSIR
-289 PHLEPLLDLNAR
+289 PHLEALLDLNDR
-301 LGLMDFIVAKARVAA
+301 LGLLDFIAAKARIAIDTNA
-316 EGNCAMP
+316 AMP
-323 RLSDTPCIELRG
+323 KLSERPRMNLRQ
-335 ARHLTLEA
+335 ARHPALEA

-350 SIVPLD
+350 AIVPLD
-356 VCLDAAHRIL
+356 ITLDKDKGRIL

-384 VSQYMLQCGLLPAVD
+384 VEQYMLQCGMLPTVS
-399 ADSRMGVMQRLMVD
+399 ADSDMGIMKRLMVD

-423 LSTYSSHLLTMKY
+423 LSTYSSHLLAMKY
-436 MLEHGNAATLFVID
+436 MLEYAGDAALFLID

-487 LKTLASEVDGL
+487 LKTLASELPGL

-515 LDIGHPGSSFA
+515 LDIGHAGSSFA

-533 GLPSSVI
+533 GLPSDVI

-566 YWANKREDM
+566 YWANKREDI
-575 RRRHKHLEEVIARY
+575 RRRHKHLEEVIDRY
-589 QSKQEDL
+589 ETKQQDL
-596 DSRTRTI
+596 DSRSRAI

-625 IRDIKEAQAERENTL
+625 IRDIREAQAERDRT
-640 RARERLREQR
+640 RQARERLHQQR
-650 ERLEN
+650 RALE
-655 AVNEPS
+655 
-661 ASDTPSAKAAKR
+661 DTA
-673 GERPSRHV
+673 
-681 KDKNAQQHTA
+681 A
-691 EQTPK
+691 EQAVQRTTKPTKKSTVPK
-696 AVEPGAFVLL
+696 PAVPSKVEPVRTVEPGVYVLL
-706 DGQGQP
+706 DNQGQP
-712 GRVLSIDGK
+712 GRVISLEGK
-721 KAMVAFGA
+721 KAIVAFGA
-729 LKMTVALS
+729 LKMDVPVA
-737 RLSVTMRRPAKGGV
+737 RLTPTMRRPDKGG
-751 AQAASFLSVSSGE
+751 ASQAASFVSVSTGE

-818 TAIRQYLDTI
+818 VAIRQYLDTV
-828 PAVVSYADEDVRFG
+828 PAVKSYADEDVRFG
-842 GAGITVVNLGE
+842 GAGITVVNLG

>member
-1 MTEDNNIDIAE
+1 MTQYNNTDNTTEQNVPGADIKV
-12 DGGMRGATSAAVYP
+12 SPLVFP
-26 RQSIER
+26 RQGIER
-32 KIGFDTIRAMVTA
+32 KIGFDAIRAMVVG
-45 RCTSPQA
+45 RCSSPQA
-52 RALSR
+52 RTLVTEA
-57 TSMQWSSDA
+57 MQWSADA
-66 TEVRR
+66 AEVRC
-71 RLYRVYEMTQALGG
+71 RLARVSEMVNALTG
-85 DDVPDIGTVEDLQL
+85 DDVLDLGTVEDLQRP
-99 TLKSMAVPGTFVEA
+99 LKSISVPGTFVEA
-113 SELLRLLKALRQA
+113 SELLALLKALRQA
-126 ARVQSWFER
+126 TRVRSWL
-135 KDSSDRPLYPHL
+135 DRIDNSGEAVYPNL
-147 REITVEMDTAPAV
+147 REIAEGMDTAPEV
-160 QRVIASMVDDL
+160 QRVISSLVDDL
-171 GQVRD
+171 GQVRN
-176 NASKELADIRRE
+176 NASAALADIRRE

-195 MASAMRRVLS
+195 IASAMRRVMTE
-205 DAVAQGWVQPDA
+205 AVAQGWIQPDTA
-217 TPAMRDGRLVI
+217 PAMRDGRLVL
-228 PVAPMNKRLV
+228 PVAPMNKRMV

-262 GNRGRQLEIEER
+262 GNRGRQLQLEER
-274 REVVRLLVAAADEIR
+274 REVVRLLVAAADSIR
-289 PHLEPLLDLNAR
+289 PHLDALLDLNDR
-301 LGLMDFIVAKARVAA
+301 LGLLDFIAAKARVAIDTEA
-316 EGNCAMP
+316 AMP
-323 RLSDTPCIELRG
+323 RLSNRPCLNLQQ
-335 ARHLTLEA
+335 ARHPALEA

-350 SIVPLD
+350 AIVPLD
-356 VCLDAAHRIL
+356 ITLDREKGRIL

-384 VSQYMLQCGLLPAVD
+384 VEQYMLQCGMLPTVS
-399 ADSRMGVMQRLMVD
+399 ADSDMGVMKRLMVD

-423 LSTYSSHLLTMKY
+423 LSTYSSHLLAMKY
-436 MLEHGNAATLFVID
+436 MLDHAGGADLFLID

-487 LKTLASEVDGL
+487 LKTLASEVPGL
-498 VNGSM
+498 INGSM

-533 GLPSSVI
+533 GLPSDVI

-566 YWANKREDM
+566 YWANKREDI
-575 RRRHKHLEEVIARY
+575 RRRHKHLEEVIDRY
-589 QSKQEDL
+589 ESKQQDL
-596 DSRTRTI
+596 DSRSRAI

-625 IRDIKEAQAERENTL
+625 IRDIREAQAERDRTQQ
-640 RARERLREQR
+640 ARERLRQQR
-650 ERLEN
+650 RALE
-655 AVNEPS
+655 
-661 ASDTPSAKAAKR
+661 
-673 GERPSRHV
+673 
-681 KDKNAQQHTA
+681 DKVA
-691 EQTPK
+691 EQPEHTPK
-696 AVEPGAFVLL
+696 ASKKTKASAPNAAVPSKVEPIRTIEPGVYVLL
-706 DGQGQP
+706 DNQGQP
-712 GRVLSIDGK
+712 GRVISLEGK

-729 LKMTVALS
+729 LKMDVPVS
-737 RLSVTMRRPAKGGV
+737 RLTPTMRRPDKGG
-751 AQAASFLSVSSGE
+751 ASQAASFVSVSTGE

-818 TAIRQYLDTI
+818 TAIRQYLDSV
-828 PAVVSYADEDVRFG
+828 PAVASYADEDVRFG
-842 GAGITVVNLGE
+842 GAGITVVNLG

>member
-1 MTEDNNIDIAE
+1 MTQYNNTDNTTQRDTTEA
-12 DGGMRGATSAAVYP
+12 DLKVSPLVFP
-26 RQSIER
+26 RQGIER
-32 KIGFDTIRAMVTA
+32 KIGFDAIRAMVVG
-45 RCTSPQA
+45 RCSSPQA
-52 RALSR
+52 RTLVTEA
-57 TSMQWSSDA
+57 MQWSADA
-66 TEVRR
+66 AEVRC
-71 RLYRVYEMTQALGG
+71 RLARVSEMVNALTG
-85 DDVPDIGTVEDLQL
+85 DDVLDLGTVEDLQRP
-99 TLKSMAVPGTFVEA
+99 LKSISVPGTFVEA
-113 SELLRLLKALRQA
+113 SELLALLKALRQA
-126 ARVQSWFER
+126 TRVRSWL
-135 KDSSDRPLYPHL
+135 DRIDNSGEAVYPNL
-147 REITVEMDTAPAV
+147 REIAEGMDTAPEV
-160 QRVIASMVDDL
+160 QRVISSLVDDL

-176 NASKELADIRRE
+176 NASAALADIRRE

-195 MASAMRRVLS
+195 IASAMRRVMTE
-205 DAVAQGWVQPDA
+205 AVAQGWIQPDTA
-217 TPAMRDGRLVI
+217 PAMRDGRLVL
-228 PVAPMNKRLV
+228 PVAPMNKRMV

-262 GNRGRQLEIEER
+262 GNRGRQLQLEER
-274 REVVRLLVAAADEIR
+274 REVVRLLVAAADSIR
-289 PHLEPLLDLNAR
+289 PHLDALLDLNDR
-301 LGLMDFIVAKARVAA
+301 LGLLDFIAAKARVAIDTEA
-316 EGNCAMP
+316 AMP
-323 RLSDTPCIELRG
+323 RLSNRPCLNLQQ
-335 ARHLTLEA
+335 ARHPALEA

-350 SIVPLD
+350 AIVPLD
-356 VCLDAAHRIL
+356 ITLDREKGRIL

-384 VSQYMLQCGLLPAVD
+384 VEQYMLQCGMLPTVS
-399 ADSRMGVMQRLMVD
+399 ADSDMGVMKRLMVD

-423 LSTYSSHLLTMKY
+423 LSTYSSHLLAMKY
-436 MLEHGNAATLFVID
+436 MLDHAGGADLFLID

-487 LKTLASEVDGL
+487 LKTLASEVPGL
-498 VNGSM
+498 INGSM

-533 GLPSSVI
+533 GLPSDVI

-566 YWANKREDM
+566 YWANKREDI
-575 RRRHKHLEEVIARY
+575 RRRHKHLEEVIDRY
-589 QSKQEDL
+589 ESKQQDL
-596 DSRTRTI
+596 DSRSRAI

-625 IRDIKEAQAERENTL
+625 IRDIREAQAERDRTQQ
-640 RARERLREQR
+640 ARERLRQQR
-650 ERLEN
+650 RALE
-655 AVNEPS
+655 
-661 ASDTPSAKAAKR
+661 
-673 GERPSRHV
+673 
-681 KDKNAQQHTA
+681 DKVA
-691 EQTPK
+691 EQPEHTPK
-696 AVEPGAFVLL
+696 ASKKTKASAPNAAVPSKVEPIRTIEPGVYVLL
-706 DGQGQP
+706 DNQGQP
-712 GRVLSIDGK
+712 GRVISLEGK

-729 LKMTVALS
+729 LKMDVPVS
-737 RLSVTMRRPAKGGV
+737 RLTPTMRRPDKGG
-751 AQAASFLSVSSGE
+751 ASQAASFVSVSTGE

-818 TAIRQYLDTI
+818 TAIRQYLDSV
-828 PAVVSYADEDVRFG
+828 PAVASYADEDVRFG
-842 GAGITVVNLGE
+842 GAGITVVNLG

>member
-1 MTEDNNIDIAE
+1 MTQYNNTDNTTQRDTTEA
-12 DGGMRGATSAAVYP
+12 DLKVSPLVFP
-26 RQSIER
+26 RQGIER
-32 KIGFDTIRAMVTA
+32 KIGFDAIRAMVVG
-45 RCTSPQA
+45 RCSSPQA
-52 RALSR
+52 RTLVTEA
-57 TSMQWSSDA
+57 MQWSADA
-66 TEVRR
+66 AEVRC
-71 RLYRVYEMTQALGG
+71 RLARVSEMVRALTG
-85 DDVPDIGTVEDLQL
+85 DDVLDLGTVEDLQRP
-99 TLKSMAVPGTFVEA
+99 LKSISVPGTFVEA
-113 SELLRLLKALRQA
+113 SELLALLKALRQA
-126 ARVQSWFER
+126 TRVRSWL
-135 KDSSDRPLYPHL
+135 DRIDNSGEAVYPNL
-147 REITVEMDTAPAV
+147 REIAEGMDTAPEV
-160 QRVIASMVDDL
+160 QRVISSLVDDL
-171 GQVRD
+171 GQVRN
-176 NASKELADIRRE
+176 NASAALADIRRE

-195 MASAMRRVLS
+195 IASAMRRVMTE
-205 DAVAQGWVQPDA
+205 AVAQGWIQPDTA
-217 TPAMRDGRLVI
+217 PAMRDGRLVL
-228 PVAPMNKRLV
+228 PVAPMNKRMV

-262 GNRGRQLEIEER
+262 GNRGRQLQLEER
-274 REVVRLLVAAADEIR
+274 REVVRLLVAAADSIR
-289 PHLEPLLDLNAR
+289 PHLDALLDLNDR
-301 LGLMDFIVAKARVAA
+301 LGLLDFIAAKARVAIDTEA
-316 EGNCAMP
+316 AMP
-323 RLSDTPCIELRG
+323 RLSNRPCLNLQQ
-335 ARHLTLEA
+335 ARHPALEA

-350 SIVPLD
+350 AIVPLD
-356 VCLDAAHRIL
+356 ITLDREKGRIL

-384 VSQYMLQCGLLPAVD
+384 VEQYMLQCGMLPTVS
-399 ADSRMGVMQRLMVD
+399 ADSDMGVMKRLMVD

-423 LSTYSSHLLTMKY
+423 LSTYSSHLLAMKY
-436 MLEHGNAATLFVID
+436 MLEHAGDAALFLID

-487 LKTLASEVDGL
+487 LKTLASEVPGL
-498 VNGSM
+498 INGSM

-533 GLPSSVI
+533 GLPSDVI

-566 YWANKREDM
+566 YWANKREDI
-575 RRRHKHLEEVIARY
+575 RRRHKHLEEVIDRY
-589 QSKQEDL
+589 ESKQQDL
-596 DSRTRTI
+596 DSRSRAI

-625 IRDIKEAQAERENTL
+625 IRDIREAQAERDRTQQ
-640 RARERLREQR
+640 ARERLRQQR
-650 ERLEN
+650 RALE
-655 AVNEPS
+655 
-661 ASDTPSAKAAKR
+661 
-673 GERPSRHV
+673 
-681 KDKNAQQHTA
+681 DKVA
-691 EQTPK
+691 EQPEHTPK
-696 AVEPGAFVLL
+696 ASKKTKASAPNAAVPSKVEPIRTIEPGVYVLL
-706 DGQGQP
+706 DNQGQP
-712 GRVLSIDGK
+712 GRVISLEGK

-729 LKMTVALS
+729 LKMDVPVS
-737 RLSVTMRRPAKGGV
+737 RLTPTMRRPDKGGTS
-751 AQAASFLSVSSGE
+751 QAASFVSVSTGE

-818 TAIRQYLDTI
+818 TAIRQYLDSV
-828 PAVVSYADEDVRFG
+828 PAVASYADEDVRFG
-842 GAGITVVNLGE
+842 GAGITVVNLG

>member
-1 MTEDNNIDIAE
+1 MGDTTEQNVPGADIKV
-12 DGGMRGATSAAVYP
+12 SPLVFP
-26 RQSIER
+26 RQGIER
-32 KIGFDTIRAMVTA
+32 KIGFDAIRAMVIG
-45 RCTSPQA
+45 RCSSPQA
-52 RALSR
+52 RTLAAEA
-57 TSMQWSSDA
+57 MQWSADA
-66 TEVRR
+66 AEVRC
-71 RLYRVYEMTQALGG
+71 RLARVSEMVNALTG
-85 DDVPDIGTVEDLQL
+85 DDVLDLGTVEDLQRP
-99 TLKSMAVPGTFVEA
+99 LKSISVPGTFVEA
-113 SELLRLLKALRQA
+113 SELLALLKALRQA
-126 ARVQSWFER
+126 TRVRSWL
-135 KDSSDRPLYPHL
+135 DRTDNSGEAVYPHL
-147 REITVEMDTAPAV
+147 RDIADGMDTAPEV
-160 QRVIASMVDDL
+160 QRVISSLVDDL

-176 NASKELADIRRE
+176 NASAALADIRRE

-195 MASAMRRVLS
+195 IASAMRRVMTE
-205 DAVAQGWVQPDA
+205 AVAQGWIQPDTA
-217 TPAMRDGRLVI
+217 PAMRDGRLVLPI
-228 PVAPMNKRLV
+228 APMNKRMV

-262 GNRGRQLEIEER
+262 GNRGRQLQLEER
-274 REVVRLLVAAADEIR
+274 REVVRLLVAAADSIR
-289 PHLEPLLDLNAR
+289 PHLDALLDLNDR
-301 LGLMDFIVAKARVAA
+301 LGLLDFIAAKARVAIDTEA
-316 EGNCAMP
+316 AMP
-323 RLSDTPCIELRG
+323 RLSNRPCLNLQQ
-335 ARHLTLEA
+335 ARHPALEA

-350 SIVPLD
+350 AIVPLD
-356 VCLDAAHRIL
+356 ITLDREKGRIL

-384 VSQYMLQCGLLPAVD
+384 VEQYMLQCGMLPTVS
-399 ADSRMGVMQRLMVD
+399 ADSDMGVMKRLMVD

-423 LSTYSSHLLTMKY
+423 LSTYSSHLLAMKY
-436 MLEHGNAATLFVID
+436 MLDHAGGADLFLID

-487 LKTLASEVDGL
+487 LKTLASEVPGL
-498 VNGSM
+498 INGSM

-533 GLPSSVI
+533 GLPSDVI

-566 YWANKREDM
+566 YWANKREDI
-575 RRRHKHLEEVIARY
+575 RRRHKHLEEVIDRY
-589 QSKQEDL
+589 ETKQQDL
-596 DSRTRTI
+596 DSRSRAI

-625 IRDIKEAQAERENTL
+625 IRDIREAQAERDRTQQ
-640 RARERLREQR
+640 ARERLRQQR
-650 ERLEN
+650 RALE
-655 AVNEPS
+655 
-661 ASDTPSAKAAKR
+661 
-673 GERPSRHV
+673 
-681 KDKNAQQHTA
+681 DKVA
-691 EQTPK
+691 EQPEHTPK
-696 AVEPGAFVLL
+696 ASKKTKASAPNAAVPSKVEPIRTIEPGVYVLL
-706 DGQGQP
+706 DNQGQP
-712 GRVLSIDGK
+712 GRVISLEGK

-729 LKMTVALS
+729 LKMDVPVS
-737 RLSVTMRRPAKGGV
+737 RLTPTMRRPDKGGTS
-751 AQAASFLSVSSGE
+751 QAASFVSVSTGE

-818 TAIRQYLDTI
+818 TAIRQYLDSV
-828 PAVVSYADEDVRFG
+828 PAVASYADEDVRFG
-842 GAGITVVNLGE
+842 GAGITVVNLG

>member
-1 MTEDNNIDIAE
+1 MTQYNNTDNTTQRDTTEA
-12 DGGMRGATSAAVYP
+12 DLKVSPLVFP
-26 RQSIER
+26 RQGIER
-32 KIGFDTIRAMVTA
+32 KIGFDAIRAMVVG
-45 RCTSPQA
+45 RCSSPQA
-52 RALSR
+52 RTLVTEA
-57 TSMQWSSDA
+57 MQWSADA
-66 TEVRR
+66 AEVRC
-71 RLYRVYEMTQALGG
+71 RLARVSEMVRALTG
-85 DDVPDIGTVEDLQL
+85 DDVLDLGTVEDLQRP
-99 TLKSMAVPGTFVEA
+99 LKSISVPGTFVEA
-113 SELLRLLKALRQA
+113 SELLALLKALRQA
-126 ARVQSWFER
+126 TRVRSWL
-135 KDSSDRPLYPHL
+135 DRIDNSGEAVYPNL
-147 REITVEMDTAPAV
+147 REIAEGMDTAPEV
-160 QRVIASMVDDL
+160 QRVISSLVDDL
-171 GQVRD
+171 GQVRN
-176 NASKELADIRRE
+176 NASAALADIRRE

-195 MASAMRRVLS
+195 IASAMRRVMTE
-205 DAVAQGWVQPDA
+205 AVAQGWIQPDTA
-217 TPAMRDGRLVI
+217 PAMRDGRLVL
-228 PVAPMNKRLV
+228 PVAPMNKRMV

-262 GNRGRQLEIEER
+262 GNRGRQLQLEER
-274 REVVRLLVAAADEIR
+274 REVVRLLVAAADSIR
-289 PHLEPLLDLNAR
+289 PHLDALLDLNDR
-301 LGLMDFIVAKARVAA
+301 LGLLDFIAAKARVAIDTEA
-316 EGNCAMP
+316 AMP
-323 RLSDTPCIELRG
+323 RLSNRPCLNLQQ
-335 ARHLTLEA
+335 ARHPALEA

-350 SIVPLD
+350 AIVPLD
-356 VCLDAAHRIL
+356 ITLDREKGRIL

-384 VSQYMLQCGLLPAVD
+384 VEQYMLQCGMLPTVS
-399 ADSRMGVMQRLMVD
+399 ADSDMGVMKRLMVD

-423 LSTYSSHLLTMKY
+423 LSTYSSHLLAMKY
-436 MLEHGNAATLFVID
+436 MLDHAGGADLFLID

-487 LKTLASEVDGL
+487 LKTLASEVPGL
-498 VNGSM
+498 INGSM

-533 GLPSSVI
+533 GLPSDVI

-566 YWANKREDM
+566 YWANKREDI
-575 RRRHKHLEEVIARY
+575 RRRHKHLEEVIDRY
-589 QSKQEDL
+589 ESKQQDL
-596 DSRTRTI
+596 DSRSRAI

-625 IRDIKEAQAERENTL
+625 IRDIREAQAERDRTQQ
-640 RARERLREQR
+640 ARERLRQQR
-650 ERLEN
+650 RALE
-655 AVNEPS
+655 
-661 ASDTPSAKAAKR
+661 
-673 GERPSRHV
+673 
-681 KDKNAQQHTA
+681 DKVA
-691 EQTPK
+691 EQPEHTPK
-696 AVEPGAFVLL
+696 ASKKTKASAPNAAVPSKVEPIRTIEPGVYVLL
-706 DGQGQP
+706 DNQGQP
-712 GRVLSIDGK
+712 GRVISLEGK

-729 LKMTVALS
+729 LKMDVPVS
-737 RLSVTMRRPAKGGV
+737 RLTPTMRRPDKGG
-751 AQAASFLSVSSGE
+751 ASQAASFVSVSTGE

-818 TAIRQYLDTI
+818 TAIRQYLDTV
-828 PAVVSYADEDVRFG
+828 PAVRSYADEDVRFG
-842 GAGITVVNLGE
+842 GTGITVVNLG

>member
-1 MTEDNNIDIAE
+1 MTQYNNTDNTTQRDTTEA
-12 DGGMRGATSAAVYP
+12 DLKVSPLVFP
-26 RQSIER
+26 RQGIER
-32 KIGFDTIRAMVTA
+32 KIGFDAIRAMVVG
-45 RCTSPQA
+45 RCSSPQA
-52 RALSR
+52 RTLVTEA
-57 TSMQWSSDA
+57 MQWSADA
-66 TEVRR
+66 AEVRC
-71 RLYRVYEMTQALGG
+71 RLARVSEMVRALTG
-85 DDVPDIGTVEDLQL
+85 DDVLDLGTVEDLQRP
-99 TLKSMAVPGTFVEA
+99 LKSISVPGTFVEA
-113 SELLRLLKALRQA
+113 SELLALLKALRQA
-126 ARVQSWFER
+126 TRVRSWL
-135 KDSSDRPLYPHL
+135 DRIDNSGEAVYPNL
-147 REITVEMDTAPAV
+147 REIAEGMDTAPEV
-160 QRVIASMVDDL
+160 QRVISSLVDDL
-171 GQVRD
+171 GQVRN
-176 NASKELADIRRE
+176 NASAALADIRRE

-195 MASAMRRVLS
+195 IASAMRRVMTE
-205 DAVAQGWVQPDA
+205 AVAQGWIQPDTA
-217 TPAMRDGRLVI
+217 PAMRDGRLVL
-228 PVAPMNKRLV
+228 PVAPMNKRMV

-262 GNRGRQLEIEER
+262 GNRGRQLQLEER
-274 REVVRLLVAAADEIR
+274 REVVRLLVAAADSIR
-289 PHLEPLLDLNAR
+289 PHLDALLDLNDR
-301 LGLMDFIVAKARVAA
+301 LGLLDFIAAKARVAIDTEA
-316 EGNCAMP
+316 AMP
-323 RLSDTPCIELRG
+323 RLSNRPCLNLQQ
-335 ARHLTLEA
+335 ARHPALEA

-350 SIVPLD
+350 AIVPLD
-356 VCLDAAHRIL
+356 ITLDREKGRIL

-384 VSQYMLQCGLLPAVD
+384 VEQYMLQCGMLPTVS
-399 ADSRMGVMQRLMVD
+399 ADSDMGVMKRLMVD

-423 LSTYSSHLLTMKY
+423 LSTYSSHLLAMKY
-436 MLEHGNAATLFVID
+436 MLDHAGGADLFLID

-487 LKTLASEVDGL
+487 LKTLASEVPGL
-498 VNGSM
+498 INGSM

-533 GLPSSVI
+533 GLPSDVI

-566 YWANKREDM
+566 YWANKREDI
-575 RRRHKHLEEVIARY
+575 RRRHKHLEEVIDRY
-589 QSKQEDL
+589 ESKQQDL
-596 DSRTRTI
+596 DSRSRAI

-625 IRDIKEAQAERENTL
+625 IRDIREAQAERDRTQQ
-640 RARERLREQR
+640 ARERLRQQR
-650 ERLEN
+650 RALE
-655 AVNEPS
+655 
-661 ASDTPSAKAAKR
+661 
-673 GERPSRHV
+673 
-681 KDKNAQQHTA
+681 DKVA
-691 EQTPK
+691 EQPEHTPK
-696 AVEPGAFVLL
+696 ASKKTKASAPNAAVPSKVEPIRTIEPGVYVLL
-706 DGQGQP
+706 DNQGQP
-712 GRVLSIDGK
+712 GRVISLEGK

-729 LKMTVALS
+729 LKMDVPVS
-737 RLSVTMRRPAKGGV
+737 RLTPTMRRPDKGG
-751 AQAASFLSVSSGE
+751 ASQAASFVSVSTGE

-818 TAIRQYLDTI
+818 TAIRQYLDSV
-828 PAVVSYADEDVRFG
+828 PAVASYADEDVRFG
-842 GAGITVVNLGE
+842 GAGITVVNLG

>member
-1 MTEDNNIDIAE
+1 MTQYNNTDNTTEQNAPGADIKV
-12 DGGMRGATSAAVYP
+12 SPLVFP
-26 RQSIER
+26 RQGIER
-32 KIGFDTIRAMVTA
+32 KIGFDAIRAMVIG
-45 RCTSPQA
+45 RCSSPQA
-52 RALSR
+52 RMQAAEA
-57 TSMQWSSDA
+57 MQWSADA
-66 TEVRR
+66 AEVRC
-71 RLYRVYEMTQALGG
+71 RLARVSEMVNALTG
-85 DDVPDIGTVEDLQL
+85 DDVLDLGTVEDLQRP
-99 TLKSMAVPGTFVEA
+99 LKSISVPGTFVEA
-113 SELLRLLKALRQA
+113 SELLALLKALRQA
-126 ARVQSWFER
+126 TRVRSWL
-135 KDSSDRPLYPHL
+135 DRTDNSGEAVYPHL
-147 REITVEMDTAPAV
+147 RDIADGMDTAPEV
-160 QRVIASMVDDL
+160 QRVISSLVDDL

-176 NASKELADIRRE
+176 NASAALADIRRE

-195 MASAMRRVLS
+195 ITSAMRRVMTE
-205 DAVAQGWVQPDA
+205 AVAQGWIQPDTA
-217 TPAMRDGRLVI
+217 PAMRDGRLVLPI
-228 PVAPMNKRLV
+228 APMNKRMV

-262 GNRGRQLEIEER
+262 GNRGRQLQLEER
-274 REVVRLLVAAADEIR
+274 REVVRLLVAAADSIR
-289 PHLEPLLDLNAR
+289 PHLDALLDLNDR
-301 LGLMDFIVAKARVAA
+301 LGLLDFIAAKARVAIDTEA
-316 EGNCAMP
+316 AMP
-323 RLSDTPCIELRG
+323 RLSNRPCLNLQQ
-335 ARHLTLEA
+335 ARHPALEA

-350 SIVPLD
+350 AIVPLD
-356 VCLDAAHRIL
+356 ITLDREKGRIL

-384 VSQYMLQCGLLPAVD
+384 VEQYMLQCGMLPTVS
-399 ADSRMGVMQRLMVD
+399 ADSDMGVMKRLMVD

-423 LSTYSSHLLTMKY
+423 LSTYSSHLLAMKY
-436 MLEHGNAATLFVID
+436 MLDHAGGADLFLID

-487 LKTLASEVDGL
+487 LKTLASEVPGL
-498 VNGSM
+498 INGSM

-533 GLPSSVI
+533 GLPSDVI

-566 YWANKREDM
+566 YWANKREDI
-575 RRRHKHLEEVIARY
+575 RRRHKHLEEVIDRY
-589 QSKQEDL
+589 ETKQQDL
-596 DSRTRTI
+596 DSRSRAI

-625 IRDIKEAQAERENTL
+625 IRDIREAQAERDRTQQ
-640 RARERLREQR
+640 ARERLRQQR
-650 ERLEN
+650 RALE
-655 AVNEPS
+655 
-661 ASDTPSAKAAKR
+661 
-673 GERPSRHV
+673 
-681 KDKNAQQHTA
+681 DKVA
-691 EQTPK
+691 EQPEHTPK
-696 AVEPGAFVLL
+696 ASKKTKASAPNAAVPSKVEPIRTIEPGVYVLL
-706 DGQGQP
+706 DNQGQP
-712 GRVLSIDGK
+712 GRVISLEGK

-729 LKMTVALS
+729 LKMDVPVS
-737 RLSVTMRRPAKGGV
+737 RLTPTMRRPDKGGTS
-751 AQAASFLSVSSGE
+751 QAASFVSVSTGE

-818 TAIRQYLDTI
+818 TAIRQYLDSV
-828 PAVVSYADEDVRFG
+828 PAVASYADEDVRFG
-842 GAGITVVNLGE
+842 GAGITVVNLG

>member
-1 MTEDNNIDIAE
+1 MTQYNNTDNTTEQNAPGADIKV
-12 DGGMRGATSAAVYP
+12 SPLVFP
-26 RQSIER
+26 RQGIER
-32 KIGFDTIRAMVTA
+32 KIGFDAIRAMVVG
-45 RCTSPQA
+45 RCSSPQA
-52 RALSR
+52 RTLVTEA
-57 TSMQWSSDA
+57 MQWSADA
-66 TEVRR
+66 AEVRC
-71 RLYRVYEMTQALGG
+71 RLARVSEMVNALTG
-85 DDVPDIGTVEDLQL
+85 DDVLDLGTVEDLQRP
-99 TLKSMAVPGTFVEA
+99 LKSISVPGTFVEA
-113 SELLRLLKALRQA
+113 SELLALLKALRQA
-126 ARVQSWFER
+126 TRVRSWL
-135 KDSSDRPLYPHL
+135 DRIDNSGEAVYPNL
-147 REITVEMDTAPAV
+147 REIAEGMDTAPEV
-160 QRVIASMVDDL
+160 QRVISSLVDDL
-171 GQVRD
+171 GQVRN
-176 NASKELADIRRE
+176 NASAALADIRRE

-195 MASAMRRVLS
+195 IASAMRRVMTE
-205 DAVAQGWVQPDA
+205 AVAQGWIQPDTA
-217 TPAMRDGRLVI
+217 PAMRDGRLVL
-228 PVAPMNKRLV
+228 PVAPMNKRMV

-262 GNRGRQLEIEER
+262 GNRGRQLQLEER
-274 REVVRLLVAAADEIR
+274 REVVRLLVAAADSIR
-289 PHLEPLLDLNAR
+289 PHLDALLDLNDR
-301 LGLMDFIVAKARVAA
+301 LGLLDFIAAKARVAIDTEA
-316 EGNCAMP
+316 AMP
-323 RLSDTPCIELRG
+323 RLSNRPCLNLQQ
-335 ARHLTLEA
+335 ARHPALEA

-350 SIVPLD
+350 AIVPLD
-356 VCLDAAHRIL
+356 ITLDREKGRIL

-384 VSQYMLQCGLLPAVD
+384 VEQYMLQCGMLPTVS
-399 ADSRMGVMQRLMVD
+399 ADSDMGVMKRLMVD

-423 LSTYSSHLLTMKY
+423 LSTYSSHLLAMKY
-436 MLEHGNAATLFVID
+436 MLDHAGGADLFLID

-487 LKTLASEVDGL
+487 LKTLASEVPGL
-498 VNGSM
+498 INGSM

-533 GLPSSVI
+533 GLPSDVI

-566 YWANKREDM
+566 YWANKREDI
-575 RRRHKHLEEVIARY
+575 RRRHKHLEEVIDRY
-589 QSKQEDL
+589 ETKQQDL
-596 DSRTRTI
+596 DSRSRAI

-625 IRDIKEAQAERENTL
+625 IRDIREAQAERDRTQQ
-640 RARERLREQR
+640 ARERLRQQR
-650 ERLEN
+650 RALE
-655 AVNEPS
+655 
-661 ASDTPSAKAAKR
+661 
-673 GERPSRHV
+673 
-681 KDKNAQQHTA
+681 DKVA
-691 EQTPK
+691 EQPEHTPK
-696 AVEPGAFVLL
+696 ASKKTKASAPNAAVPSKVEPIRTIEPGVYVLL
-706 DGQGQP
+706 DNQGQP
-712 GRVLSIDGK
+712 GRVISLEGK

-729 LKMTVALS
+729 LKMDVPVS
-737 RLSVTMRRPAKGGV
+737 RLTPTMRRPDKGGTS
-751 AQAASFLSVSSGE
+751 QAASFVSVSTGE

-818 TAIRQYLDTI
+818 TAIRQYLDSV
-828 PAVVSYADEDVRFG
+828 PAVASYADEDVRFG
-842 GAGITVVNLGE
+842 GAGITVVNLG

>member
-1 MTEDNNIDIAE
+1 MTQDNTDNTDNTTRQDA
-12 DGGMRGATSAAVYP
+12 RGADTNVSPLVFP
-26 RQSIER
+26 RQGIER
-32 KIGFDTIRAMVTA
+32 KIGFDAIRAMVVG
-45 RCTSPQA
+45 RCSSPQA
-52 RALSR
+52 RALAAEA
-57 TSMQWSSDA
+57 MQWSADA
-66 TEVRR
+66 AEVRR
-71 RLYRVYEMTQALGG
+71 RLDRVAEMVKALTG
-85 DDVPDIGTVEDLQL
+85 DDVLDLGTVEDLQRP
-99 TLKSMAVPGTFVEA
+99 LKSMSVPGTFVEA
-113 SELLRLLKALRQA
+113 SELLALLKALRQA
-126 ARVQSWFER
+126 TRVRSWLGR
-135 KDSSDRPLYPHL
+135 TDNGGQAVYPRL
-147 REITVEMDTAPAV
+147 RDIAEGMDTAPEV
-160 QRVIASMVDDL
+160 QRVIASLVDDL

-176 NASKELADIRRE
+176 NASAALADIRRE

-195 MASAMRRVLS
+195 IASAMRRVMAE
-205 DAVAQGWVQPDA
+205 AVAQGWIQPDTA
-217 TPAMRDGRLVI
+217 PAMRDGRLVL
-228 PVAPMNKRLV
+228 PVAPMNKRMV

-262 GNRGRQLEIEER
+262 GNRGRQLQLEER
-274 REVVRLLVAAADEIR
+274 REVVRLLVAAADSIR
-289 PHLEPLLDLNAR
+289 PHLDALLDLNDR
-301 LGLMDFIVAKARVAA
+301 LGLLDFVAAKARVAIDTEA
-316 EGNCAMP
+316 AMP
-323 RLSDTPCIELRG
+323 RLCDRPCMNLRQ
-335 ARHLTLEA
+335 ARHPALEA

-350 SIVPLD
+350 AIVPLD
-356 VCLDAAHRIL
+356 IALDRDNGRIL

-384 VSQYMLQCGLLPAVD
+384 VEQYMLQCGMLPTVS
-399 ADSRMGVMQRLMVD
+399 ADSDMGVMKRLMAD

-423 LSTYSSHLLTMKY
+423 LSTYSSHLLAMKY
-436 MLEHGNAATLFVID
+436 MLEHAGDADLFLID

-487 LKTLASEVDGL
+487 LKTLASEVPGL

-533 GLPSSVI
+533 GLPSDVI
-540 DDACA
+540 DDACN

-566 YWANKREDM
+566 YWANKREDI
-575 RRRHKHLEEVIARY
+575 RRRHKHLEEVIGRY
-589 QSKQEDL
+589 ETKQQDL
-596 DSRTRTI
+596 DSRSRAI

-625 IRDIKEAQAERENTL
+625 IRDIREAQAERERTQQ
-640 RARERLREQR
+640 ARERLRQQRRALEDTAAEQ
-650 ERLEN
+650 
-655 AVNEPS
+655 AAAPKPSKKTKPS
-661 ASDTPSAKAAKR
+661 APKPAVPSKVEPVR
-673 GERPSRHV
+673 
-681 KDKNAQQHTA
+681 T
-691 EQTPK
+691 
-696 AVEPGAFVLL
+696 VEPGVYVLL
-706 DGQGQP
+706 DNQGQP
-712 GRVLSIDGK
+712 GRVISLEGK

-729 LKMTVALS
+729 LKMDVPVS
-737 RLSVTMRRPAKGGV
+737 RLTPTMRRPDKGG
-751 AQAASFLSVSSGE
+751 ASQAASFVSVSTGE

-770 LSFNPEIDLRGFRA
+770 LSFHPEIDLRGFRA

-818 TAIRQYLDTI
+818 TAIRQYLDTV
-828 PAVVSYADEDVRFG
+828 PSVASYADEDVRFG
-842 GAGITVVNLGE
+842 GAGITVVNLG

>member
-1 MTEDNNIDIAE
+1 MTQYNMGDTTEQNVPGADIKV
-12 DGGMRGATSAAVYP
+12 SPLVFP
-26 RQSIER
+26 RQGIER
-32 KIGFDTIRAMVTA
+32 KIGFDAIRAMVIG
-45 RCTSPQA
+45 RCSSPQA
-52 RALSR
+52 RTLAAEA
-57 TSMQWSSDA
+57 MQWSADA
-66 TEVRR
+66 AEVRC
-71 RLYRVYEMTQALGG
+71 RLARVSEMVNALTG
-85 DDVPDIGTVEDLQL
+85 DDVLDLGTVEDLQRP
-99 TLKSMAVPGTFVEA
+99 LKSISVPGTFVEA
-113 SELLRLLKALRQA
+113 SELLALLKALRQA
-126 ARVQSWFER
+126 TRVRSWL
-135 KDSSDRPLYPHL
+135 DRTDNSGEAVYPHL
-147 REITVEMDTAPAV
+147 RDIADGMDTAPEV
-160 QRVIASMVDDL
+160 QRVISSLVDDL

-176 NASKELADIRRE
+176 NASAALADIRRE

-195 MASAMRRVLS
+195 IASAMRRVMTE
-205 DAVAQGWVQPDA
+205 AVAQGWIQPDTA
-217 TPAMRDGRLVI
+217 PAMRDGRLVLPI
-228 PVAPMNKRLV
+228 APMNKRMV

-262 GNRGRQLEIEER
+262 GNRGRQLQLEER
-274 REVVRLLVAAADEIR
+274 REVVRLLVAAADSIR
-289 PHLEPLLDLNAR
+289 PHLDALLDLNDR
-301 LGLMDFIVAKARVAA
+301 LGLLDFIAAKARVAIDTEA
-316 EGNCAMP
+316 AMP
-323 RLSDTPCIELRG
+323 RLSNRPCLNLQQ
-335 ARHLTLEA
+335 ARHPALEA

-350 SIVPLD
+350 AIVPLD
-356 VCLDAAHRIL
+356 ITLDREKGRIL

-384 VSQYMLQCGLLPAVD
+384 VEQYMLQCGMLPTVS
-399 ADSRMGVMQRLMVD
+399 ADSDMGVMKRLMVD

-423 LSTYSSHLLTMKY
+423 LSTYSSHLLAMKY
-436 MLEHGNAATLFVID
+436 MLDHAGGADLFLID

-487 LKTLASEVDGL
+487 LKTLASEVPGL
-498 VNGSM
+498 INGSM

-533 GLPSSVI
+533 GLPSDVI

-566 YWANKREDM
+566 YWANKREDI
-575 RRRHKHLEEVIARY
+575 RRRHKHLEEVIDRY
-589 QSKQEDL
+589 ETKQQDL
-596 DSRTRTI
+596 DSRSRAI

-625 IRDIKEAQAERENTL
+625 IRDIREAQAERDRTQQ
-640 RARERLREQR
+640 ARERLRQQR
-650 ERLEN
+650 RALE
-655 AVNEPS
+655 
-661 ASDTPSAKAAKR
+661 
-673 GERPSRHV
+673 
-681 KDKNAQQHTA
+681 DKVA
-691 EQTPK
+691 EQPEHTPK
-696 AVEPGAFVLL
+696 ASKKTKASAPNAAVPSKVEPIRTIEPGVYVLL
-706 DGQGQP
+706 DNQGQP
-712 GRVLSIDGK
+712 GRVISLEGK

-729 LKMTVALS
+729 LKMDVPVS
-737 RLSVTMRRPAKGGV
+737 RLTPTMRRPDKGGTS
-751 AQAASFLSVSSGE
+751 QAASFVSVSTGE

-818 TAIRQYLDTI
+818 TAIRQYLDSV
-828 PAVVSYADEDVRFG
+828 PAVASYADEDVRFG
-842 GAGITVVNLGE
+842 GAGITVVNLG

>member
-1 MTEDNNIDIAE
+1 MTRYNTDNTTQQD
-12 DGGMRGATSAAVYP
+12 ATEADLKVSPLVFP
-26 RQSIER
+26 RQGIER
-32 KIGFDTIRAMVTA
+32 KIGFDAIRAMVVG
-45 RCTSPQA
+45 RCSSPQA
-52 RALSR
+52 RMLAAEA
-57 TSMQWSSDA
+57 MHWSADA
-66 TEVRR
+66 AEVRC
-71 RLYRVYEMTQALGG
+71 RLARVSEMVKALTG
-85 DDVPDIGTVEDLQL
+85 DDVLDLGTVEDLQRP
-99 TLKSMAVPGTFVEA
+99 LKSISVPGTFVEA
-113 SELLRLLKALRQA
+113 SELLALLKALRQA
-126 ARVQSWFER
+126 TRVRSWL
-135 KDSSDRPLYPHL
+135 DRTDNSGEAVYPYL
-147 REITVEMDTAPAV
+147 REIAEGMDTAPEV
-160 QRVIASMVDDL
+160 QRVVASLVDDL

-176 NASKELADIRRE
+176 NASVALADIRRE

-195 MASAMRRVLS
+195 IASAMRRVITE
-205 DAVAQGWVQPDA
+205 AVAQGWIQPDTA
-217 TPAMRDGRLVI
+217 PAMRDGRLVLPI
-228 PVAPMNKRLV
+228 APMNKRMV

-262 GNRGRQLEIEER
+262 GNRGRQLQLEER
-274 REVVRLLVAAADEIR
+274 REVVRLLVAAADSIR
-289 PHLEPLLDLNAR
+289 PHFDALLDLNDR
-301 LGLMDFIVAKARVAA
+301 LGLLDFIAAKARVAIDTEA
-316 EGNCAMP
+316 AMP
-323 RLSDTPCIELRG
+323 RLSNRPCLNLQQ
-335 ARHLTLEA
+335 ARHPALEA

-350 SIVPLD
+350 AIVPLD
-356 VCLDAAHRIL
+356 ITLDREKGRIL

-384 VSQYMLQCGLLPAVD
+384 VEQYMLQCGMLPTVS
-399 ADSRMGVMQRLMVD
+399 ADSDMGVMKRLMVD

-423 LSTYSSHLLTMKY
+423 LSTYSSHLLAMKY
-436 MLEHGNAATLFVID
+436 MLEHAGDADLFLID

-487 LKTLASEVDGL
+487 LKTLASEVPGL
-498 VNGSM
+498 INGSM

-533 GLPSSVI
+533 GLPSDVI

-566 YWANKREDM
+566 YWANKREDI
-575 RRRHKHLEEVIARY
+575 RRRHKHLEEVIDRY
-589 QSKQEDL
+589 ETKQQDL
-596 DSRTRTI
+596 DSRSRAI

-615 SESNAAVERT
+615 TESNAAVERT
-625 IRDIKEAQAERENTL
+625 IRDIREAQAERDRTQQ
-640 RARERLREQR
+640 ARERLRQQRRALEDKAAEQPVR
-650 ERLEN
+650 
-655 AVNEPS
+655 APKPS
-661 ASDTPSAKAAKR
+661 KKAKASA
-673 GERPSRHV
+673 
-681 KDKNAQQHTA
+681 T
-691 EQTPK
+691 K
-696 AVEPGAFVLL
+696 AAVPTKVEPVRTIEPGIYVLL
-706 DGQGQP
+706 DNQGQP
-712 GRVLSIDGK
+712 GRVISLEGK

-729 LKMTVALS
+729 LKMDVPVA
-737 RLSVTMRRPAKGGV
+737 RLTPTMRRPDKGG
-751 AQAASFLSVSSGE
+751 ASQAASFVSVSTGE

-818 TAIRQYLDTI
+818 TAIRQYLDTV
-828 PAVVSYADEDVRFG
+828 PAVRSYADEDVRFG
-842 GAGITVVNLGE
+842 GAGITVVNLG

>member
-1 MTEDNNIDIAE
+1 MTQYNNTDNTTQRDTTEA
-12 DGGMRGATSAAVYP
+12 DLKVSPLVFP
-26 RQSIER
+26 RQGIER
-32 KIGFDTIRAMVTA
+32 KIGFDAIRAMVVG
-45 RCTSPQA
+45 RCSSPQA
-52 RALSR
+52 RTLVTEA
-57 TSMQWSSDA
+57 MQWSADA
-66 TEVRR
+66 AEVRC
-71 RLYRVYEMTQALGG
+71 RLARVSEMMRALTG
-85 DDVPDIGTVEDLQL
+85 DDVLDLGTVEDLQRP
-99 TLKSMAVPGTFVEA
+99 LKSISVPGTFVEA
-113 SELLRLLKALRQA
+113 SELLALLKALRQA
-126 ARVQSWFER
+126 TRVRSWL
-135 KDSSDRPLYPHL
+135 DRIDNSGEAVYPNL
-147 REITVEMDTAPAV
+147 REIAEGMDTAPEV
-160 QRVIASMVDDL
+160 QRVISSLVDDL
-171 GQVRD
+171 GQVRN
-176 NASKELADIRRE
+176 NASAALADIRRE

-195 MASAMRRVLS
+195 IASAMRRVMTE
-205 DAVAQGWVQPDA
+205 AVAQGWIQPDTA
-217 TPAMRDGRLVI
+217 PAMRDGRLVL
-228 PVAPMNKRLV
+228 PVAPMNKRMV

-262 GNRGRQLEIEER
+262 GNRGRQLQLEER
-274 REVVRLLVAAADEIR
+274 REVVRLLVAAADSIR
-289 PHLEPLLDLNAR
+289 PHLDALLDLNDR
-301 LGLMDFIVAKARVAA
+301 LGLLDFIAAKARVAIDTEA
-316 EGNCAMP
+316 AMP
-323 RLSDTPCIELRG
+323 RLSNRPCLNLQQ
-335 ARHLTLEA
+335 ARHPALEA

-350 SIVPLD
+350 AIVPLD
-356 VCLDAAHRIL
+356 ITLDREKGRIL

-384 VSQYMLQCGLLPAVD
+384 VEQYMLQCGMLPTVS
-399 ADSRMGVMQRLMVD
+399 ADSDMGVMKRLMVD

-423 LSTYSSHLLTMKY
+423 LSTYSSHLLAMKY
-436 MLEHGNAATLFVID
+436 MLDHAGGADLFLID

-487 LKTLASEVDGL
+487 LKTLASEVPGL
-498 VNGSM
+498 INGSM

-533 GLPSSVI
+533 GLPSDVI

-566 YWANKREDM
+566 YWANKREDI
-575 RRRHKHLEEVIARY
+575 RRRHKHLEEVIDRY
-589 QSKQEDL
+589 ESKQQDL
-596 DSRTRTI
+596 DSRSRAI

-625 IRDIKEAQAERENTL
+625 IRDIREAQAERDRTQQ
-640 RARERLREQR
+640 ARERLRQQR
-650 ERLEN
+650 RALE
-655 AVNEPS
+655 
-661 ASDTPSAKAAKR
+661 
-673 GERPSRHV
+673 
-681 KDKNAQQHTA
+681 DKVA
-691 EQTPK
+691 EQPEHTPK
-696 AVEPGAFVLL
+696 ASKKTKASAPNAAVPSKVEPIRTIEPGVYVLL
-706 DGQGQP
+706 DNQGQP
-712 GRVLSIDGK
+712 GRVISLEGK

-729 LKMTVALS
+729 LKMDVPVS
-737 RLSVTMRRPAKGGV
+737 RLTPTMRRPDKGG
-751 AQAASFLSVSSGE
+751 ASQAASFVSVSTGE

-818 TAIRQYLDTI
+818 TAIRQYLDSV
-828 PAVVSYADEDVRFG
+828 PAVASYADEDVRFG
-842 GAGITVVNLGE
+842 GAGITVVNLG